1 MAFVFGGIA
10 LATVPVSALF
20 IVQEFDTDGPVTR
33 TLIPMAALGDIV
45 GRTVFFTTTAV
56 VAGNLSAGDLP
67 VHMIVLVVLLPLL
80 IGVVTGGLTGIIL
93 KRTMK
98 RRTTLFV
105 LCTSILFTSCVDLF
119 LNNYLFHKPILNFL
133 LLGMAFSAT
142 FTNMI
147 REEQLWEL
155 KTDFNPF
162 LVVAMVI
169 VILNLGVL
177 LDYHAILGAG
187 VFTVIYIV
195 VGHRKNTSVHIGE
208 QVSPMRLKP

>member
-1 MAFVFGGIA
+1 
-10 LATVPVSALF
+10 
-20 IVQEFDTDGPVTR
+20 
-33 TLIPMAALGDIV
+33 MAALGDIV

-67 VHMIVLVVLLPLL
+67 VHMIMLVVLLPLL